1 MGPFLRSVYINTD
14 KWKIRSVFATNPLI
28 KLTNKQITY
37 DVVSFAAV
45 PVPAKASCISTM
57 NGF

>member
-1 MGPFLRSVYINTD
+1 M
-14 KWKIRSVFATNPLI
+14 
-28 KLTNKQITY
+28 TY

-45 PVPAKASCISTM
+45 PIEYQNAIRPAKASCISTL